1 MQTQE
6 LRNGDAQ
13 NSAVH
18 TREQETEKFETL
30 IHEIW
35 RRFTE
40 QHVEMRRSRGGYQI
54 DASTNP

>member
-6 LRNGDAQ
+6 SRNGDAQ
-13 NSAVH
+13 NSAIH
-18 TREQETEKFETL
+18 TREQETEKLATL

-40 QHVEMRRSRGGYQI
+40 QHVEMRRSHGGYQI